1 MQIKDDKTIKEI
13 KDYCRDNGIKD
24 VNAFVL
30 KMIRKGFTV
39 EKFGE
44 KPNVLTSVTL
54 PVVHEE
60 KDSMHIKEP
69 KVSNAQPEMDN
80 TREISPKKTT
90 RILK

>member
-44 KPNVLTSVTL
+44 KPDVLTPVIP
-54 PVVHEE
+54 PVVLEK
-60 KDSMHIKEP
+60 KDSVHIKEP

-80 TREISPKKTT
+80 TQEIRPKKTT
-90 RILK
+90 RTLK